1 MKYKVGDKVIL
12 EGQVDD
18 INDKYSL
25 NVGVKFKNNTIIYFE
40 DKYLSK
46 NVLSKNNKT
55 YEDGLA
61 DAWELVRNLY
71 DFTCDELED
80 IYKVQGGFYGVI
92 SKYAIQEAIA
102 KLEAYEES
110 KSIKVGDVVYAN
122 GVQGVVIDI
131 ISDDDCYIYD
141 ENGCIEV
148 VKFEKINKTG
158 RTVDIEHLLE
168 QIRGD
173 E

>member
-1 MKYKVGDKVIL
+1 MSYKVGDKVLI
-12 EGQVDD
+12 EGKINKIEYGLDFLVHVDVD
-18 INDKYSL
+18 
-25 NVGVKFKNNTIIYFE
+25 GKNIIIEE
-40 DKYLSK
+40 DKVTS
-46 NVLSKNNKT
+46 KT

-61 DAWELVRNLY
+61 DAWELARKVNAMSEDEFDKCFNFDWQCTT
-71 DFTCDELED
+71 DFT
-80 IYKVQGGFYGVI
+80 Y
-92 SKYAIQEAIA
+92 QEILAMV
-102 KLEAYEES
+102 EAYEES
-110 KSIKVGDVVYAN
+110 KAIKVGDVVYAN

-168 QIRGD
+168 QIRGN

>member
-1 MKYKVGDKVIL
+1 MSYKVGDKVLVEGVL
-12 EGQVDD
+12 EKIDENAAFPYQVRIADVHK
-18 INDKYSL
+18 ICFS
-25 NVGVKFKNNTIIYFE
+25 E
-40 DKYLSK
+40 DELRDAAKI
-46 NVLSKNNKT
+46 

-102 KLEAYEES
+102 KLEAYEKS
-110 KSIKVGDVVYAN
+110 KQIQVGDVVYAN

-168 QIRGD
+168 QIRGN